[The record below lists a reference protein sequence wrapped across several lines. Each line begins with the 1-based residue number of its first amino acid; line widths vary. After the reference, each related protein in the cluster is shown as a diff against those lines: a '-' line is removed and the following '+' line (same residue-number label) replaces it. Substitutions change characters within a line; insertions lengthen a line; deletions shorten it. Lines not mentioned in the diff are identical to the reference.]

1 MEKISLRS
9 VDLETRTY
17 IKKQTVHLHMAGKK
31 HDEIVEALNISYD
44 AVSRIVRAFRKNGSL
59 PKEKTK
65 GRKKGEKRILSA
77 GQEKEIQ
84 RIIIDKYPDQMKLGF
99 ALWTRA
105 AVKQLIH
112 ELYGID
118 MPLRSVSNYLD
129 RWGLTCQ
136 RPTKQSC
143 LQSDVQRRTFMEK
156 EYPSIAKRAKKEN
169 AAIYWGDET
178 GINNREYHVR
188 GFSPKGVAPV
198 LKVNPKLEKINMVS
212 AISGQGTC
220 RFMCYEET
228 MTQQRFIDFMKRLA
242 KDARRKVFF
251 LVDNLKVHHGK
262 LVKAWLAE
270 NKDKIEVFYTPTY
283 SPDLNPD
290 EYLNNML
297 KQSVH
302 SGSLPRTK
310 KDLRKKTNSFMRGL
324 QKKKHRVVRIFNHKK
339 LTYIQKCST

>member
-9 VDLETRTY
+9 VDFETRTY
-17 IKKQTVHLHMAGKK
+17 IKKQTVHLHLAGKK

-65 GRKKGEKRILSA
+65 GRKKGEKRTLSA

-143 LQSDVQRRTFMEK
+143 VQNDVQRRNFMEQ
-156 EYPSIAKRAKKEN
+156 EYPSIAKRAKKEK

-188 GFSPKGVAPV
+188 GFSPKGIAPV
-198 LKVNPKLEKINMVS
+198 MKVNPKLEKINMIS
-212 AISGQGTC
+212 AISSQGTC
-220 RFMCYEET
+220 RFMCYEEA
-228 MTQQRFIDFMKRLA
+228 MTQQRFIDFMKRLV

-251 LVDNLKVHHGK
+251 IVDNLKVHHGK
-262 LVKAWLAE
+262 LVKAWLAD
-270 NKDKIEVFYTPTY
+270 NKDMIEVFYTPTY

-302 SGSLPRTK
+302 SGALPRTK
-310 KDLRKKTNSFMRGL
+310 KDLRKKTHSFMRSL
-324 QKKKHRVVRIFNHKK
+324 QKKKHRVMRIFNHKK
-339 LTYIQKCST
+339 LTYIQKCSV

>member
-9 VDLETRTY
+9 VDSKTRTY
-17 IKKQTVHLHMAGKK
+17 IKKQTVYLHLAGKK
-31 HDEIVEALNISYD
+31 HDEIVEALGISYD
-44 AVSRIVRAFRKNGSL
+44 AVSRIVRAFKRNGRL

-65 GRKKGEKRILSA
+65 GRKKGEKRTLSA
-77 GQEKEIQ
+77 EQEKEIQ
-84 RIIIDKYPDQMKLGF
+84 RTIIDKYPDQMKLGF

-112 ELYGID
+112 DLYGID
-118 MPLRSVSNYLD
+118 MPLRSVSNYLE

-143 LQSDVQRRTFMEK
+143 VQSDVQRKGFMEK
-156 EYPSIAKRAKKEN
+156 EYPAIAKRAKKEK

-178 GINNREYHVR
+178 GINNREYHIR
-188 GFSPKGVAPV
+188 GFSPKGSAPV
-198 LKVNPKLEKINMVS
+198 LKVNPKLEKINMIS
-212 AISGQGTC
+212 AISSQGTC

-228 MTQQRFIDFMKRLA
+228 MTQQRFIEFMKRLV

-251 LVDNLKVHHGK
+251 IVDNLKVHHGK
-262 LVKAWLAE
+262 LVKAWLEE

-302 SGSLPRTK
+302 SGTLPRTK
-310 KDLRKKTNSFMRGL
+310 NDLRKKTNSFMRSL
-324 QKKKHRVVRIFNHKK
+324 QKKKQRVMRIFDHKK
-339 LTYIQKCST
+339 LTYIQKCCA